1 MPGKVIIE
9 VITGKLKGK
18 TFAFD
23 EHDTFLFGR
32 MEDCHCC
39 LPDDEQ
45 VSQDEKGGRCL

>member
-23 EHDTFLFGR
+23 AR
-32 MEDCHCC
+32 Y
-39 LPDDEQ
+39 
-45 VSQDEKGGRCL
+45 VSLWADGGLSLLSAG